1 MNSEWPA
8 DAIEHVT
15 QSACGLAGELQALRP
30 ALEKAM
36 RAGIPVHVVLS
47 QGTPLLAAVQGLL
60 DELDAIRRRMAPVV
74 AKLNAPPPPIDA
86 ARLESGME
94 AIRQG
99 DFRVY
104 SDADDMARDVAGG

>member
-8 DAIEHVT
+8 DAVEQVT
-15 QSACGLAGELQALRP
+15 QSAHVLAGRLGIRP
-30 ALEKAM
+30 ALEKAV
-36 RAGIPVHVVLS
+36 RDGAPVHVVLS

-60 DELDAIRRRMAPVV
+60 DELDATRRLVAPVV

-86 ARLESGME
+86 ARLEAGME
-94 AIRQG
+94 AIRKG

-104 SDADDMARDVAGG
+104 SDAEDMARDLAGG